1 MSVVHSNQNTYSG
14 DLVFRP
20 QGYYGSYQ
28 YVDVMKVTAYK
39 NVAFDSG
46 YGSVANVYGVRAWA
60 QNNGGSTVT
69 GSGNISSVTDN
80 GTGDYSFNF
89 ATAMPDTNYAAVA
102 TVYQNYNTIEASWFI
117 RDWGT
122 GFVRFRTGYVYTSP
136 GSADRWTFMTV
147 TR

>member
-1 MSVVHSNQNTYSG
+1 MSRSKTLHRG
-14 DLVFRP
+14 DL
-20 QGYYGSYQ
+20 
-28 YVDVMKVTAYK
+28 K
-39 NVAFDSG
+39 FDSNF
-46 YGSVANVYGVRAWA
+46 GSAATAYGVRAWA

-69 GSGNISSVTDN
+69 GSGNVSSVTDN
-80 GTGDYSFNF
+80 GTGDYTFNF
-89 ATAMPDTNYAAVA
+89 ASAMPDTNYAAVA

>member
-1 MSVVHSNQNTYSG
+1 
-14 DLVFRP
+14 
-20 QGYYGSYQ
+20 
-28 YVDVMKVTAYK
+28 
-39 NVAFDSG
+39 
-46 YGSVANVYGVRAWA
+46 
-60 QNNGGSTVT
+60 
-69 GSGNISSVTDN
+69 SSVTDN

-89 ATAMPDTNYAAVA
+89 ANSMPDTNYAAVA